1 MTDINQINN
10 NQQFRPSEPKYIS
23 QNDFIYFKN
32 ELLKDLKNIESKIL
46 SKVKAATEQYDTKIL
61 NMDSK
66 INSSKTK
73 IFELSS
79 MLNSDKTQNERVNK
93 LFVFKSNTE
102 NKISAQEKN
111 IKELRDFL
119 NESIYSM
126 NKILQENI
134 SYAGVIGTNSKFPN
148 LHSFIDF
155 VLTSINNMNAFK
167 EKMSAMD
174 IQNYK
179 TKLDKI
185 MKSYKAQIDTF
196 INSTKNMAT
205 DTLVIFDNKVNEL
218 LNLFE
223 KKLIEEK
230 ESLQKNIDE
239 IVIKYDNLKKYITT
253 IKNEFSSKIGI
264 HDDEFNKKLVD
275 LNLKNDKYNC
285 DLDNMNKKLDETND
299 NIRQICSDYDD
310 RLKEQ
315 EYKLSSRINYLFTMI
330 RKKNSNLTIPKD
342 YLFDNFYK
350 KDDKDSNNFKSLD
363 PLINKEHPVES
374 RVKKYIEGE
383 ISLNEIMSNKERQR
397 LQNGSDTEKRNILN
411 KILDNEPSL
420 NNIKFIK
427 FEKEDIKNN
436 QEIIDNKLFMN
447 RKKIDSYI
455 IEKENVIINRIPR
468 KQIIK
473 NLLQG
478 SSQPLSYYILKSK
491 EDKNKLNKI
500 RLYQRKTLTSK
511 QKIDLNNSFKKRFH
525 NSTSQFFIKENME
538 EINNSDNIDLDEIKN
553 KRTFSSKNG
562 KTRNNEQNSM
572 RQNSIMG
579 YNTTDILKDSK
590 TKENNI
596 SKTDDEDNS
605 NANKKMNK
613 EINRE
618 IYIQDDNKENEYEKK
633 KTKIIHN
640 FNSAS
645 KLFDIN
651 MKSENILNN
660 KYKINP
666 LNKNFKIIKNTGSP
680 LNQKLKSDREKM
692 KRPLIHYY
700 FNVKN
705 KNK

>member
-10 NQQFRPSEPKYIS
+10 NQQFRPSDPKYIS

-46 SKVKAATEQYDTKIL
+46 AKVKTATEQYDTKIM

-66 INSSKTK
+66 INSSRTK

-79 MLNSDKTQNERVNK
+79 MLNSDKTQTERVNK
-93 LFVFKSNTE
+93 LFVFKTNTE
-102 NKISAQEKN
+102 DKISSHEKN

-134 SYAGVIGTNSKFPN
+134 NYAGVIGINSKFPN

-155 VLTSINNMNAFK
+155 VLTSINNMNSFK

-174 IQNYK
+174 IQNHK

-196 INSTKNMAT
+196 MNSTKNMTT

-239 IVIKYDNLKKYITT
+239 ILTNYDNLNKYITT
-253 IKNEFSSKIGI
+253 LKNDFSNKIGT
-264 HDDEFNKKLVD
+264 HDDEFNKKLVE

-285 DLDNMNKKLDETND
+285 DLDNMNQKLVETND
-299 NIRQICSDYDD
+299 NIKQICLDYDD

-315 EYKLSSRINYLFTMI
+315 EYKLSSRINYLFTML
-330 RKKNSNLTIPKD
+330 RKKNNNLTIPKE
-342 YLFDNFYK
+342 FMMDNFYK
-350 KDDKDSNNFKSLD
+350 KDDKDANNFKSLD
-363 PLINKEHPVES
+363 PLINKDHPIES

-411 KILDNEPSL
+411 KILNNDPSL
-420 NNIKFIK
+420 NNVKFIK

-436 QEIIDNKLFMN
+436 QEINDTKLFMN

-455 IEKENVIINRIPR
+455 IEKENVIINSLPR

-478 SSQPLSYYILKSK
+478 TSQPLSYYILKSK
-491 EDKNKLNKI
+491 EDKSKLNKI

-511 QKIDLNNSFKKRFH
+511 QKIDLNNSFKNRFH
-525 NSTSQFFIKENME
+525 NSTSQFFHKKKIN

-553 KRTFSSKNG
+553 KRTFSSKNS
-562 KTRNNEQNSM
+562 KTRNNDQNSM

-596 SKTDDEDNS
+596 SKTDEEDNS
-605 NANKKMNK
+605 NEIKKTKK
-613 EINRE
+613 EINNE
-618 IYIQDDNKENEYEKK
+618 IYIKDDNKESGYEKK
-633 KTKIIHN
+633 KNKIIHN

-651 MKSENILNN
+651 MKSENISNN

-666 LNKNFKIIKNTGSP
+666 LNKNFKIIKNPGSP
-680 LNQKLKSDREKM
+680 LNSKLKSDRERV

-705 KNK
+705 KIK